1 MELDRKEQDGET
13 NKKKIKMFEVRTLEE
28 RARAS
33 FLEGRLRG
41 LCNSPSQVPQRKFAG
56 TLLRGKLP
64 VEREVAPA

>member
-41 LCNSPSQVPQRKFAG
+41 L
-56 TLLRGKLP
+56 
-64 VEREVAPA
+64 